1 MMHTRVLPELAN
13 SARSN
18 TSALVQR
25 STSLIGCKTAGAVG
39 RTCRRRHGKEAAER
53 GSAASLSLSGH
64 ETRMSATGG
73 IVAPAGT
80 NILGAT
86 LATAGPATAAST
98 CVGSGTRIA
107 AAAHAACAAARAVTG
122 CGAGSSRARTGAG
135 TRAGSSTRSARS
147 PCAARLR
154 VGETDRRTGKQGTHG
169 HRENCLSH
177 VSTPFDV
184 MLVKPSCLR
193 MFLTTDHKLSH
204 FVRNDVV

>member
-18 TSALVQR
+18 TCAF
-25 STSLIGCKTAGAVG
+25 GAGADIVDRLEDTPVDVLLG
-39 RTCRRRHGKEAAER
+39 GQTNLQTPSWEEAAER

-86 LATAGPATAAST
+86 LATAGPATAIST

-107 AAAHAACAAARAVTG
+107 AAAHAARAAARSVAG
-122 CGAGSSRARTGAG
+122 RGAGSSSAR

-147 PCAARLR
+147 TRLR
-154 VGETDRRTGKQGTHG
+154 MGVTDRRTGKQRTHG

-184 MLVKPSCLR
+184 IPVKPSCVR
-193 MFLTTDHKLSH
+193 MFLTADDKLSH